1 MPDFPP
7 SKFRE
12 NHNGCKNGLIE
23 LKPGWWTASRVS
35 FFFSSAHFSLFSS
48 FRIYYNTPMPLKIK
62 ETAALDVTLVREL
75 YQFAPWA
82 KDRNLKEIKKALEN
96 STLVFSVWDRDLLVG
111 FARVLSD
118 KVFRATI
125 WDVIVHPDYQKQG
138 VGSMVLEKIL
148 SHPALKSVDRFWLNT
163 KHPSFYEKFGF
174 TKSSEGMV
182 LQRKLEGTQKDETS
196 PDLI

>member
-1 MPDFPP
+1 MSDLPAF
-7 SKFRE
+7 KFRK
-12 NHNGCKNGLIE
+12 NHNGCKNGLIK
-23 LKPGWWTASRVS
+23 LKTGLIASGRFS
-35 FFFSSAHFSLFSS
+35 FLFSSHHFSLFSS
-48 FRIYYNTPMPLKIK
+48 FQIYYNTRMPLKIK

-138 VGSMVLEKIL
+138 VGSMILEKIL

-163 KHPSFYEKFGF
+163 KHPLFYEKFGF
-174 TKSSEGMV
+174 KNSSEGMV
-182 LQRKLEGTQKDETS
+182 LQRKPEGTQTDEIA
-196 PDLI
+196 PELI